1 MFTCVC
7 MVLISYSIFLLQ
19 QFIVHTELTSVSFF
33 FINVCVRG
41 LMMTSTCDP
50 VMVGDQFTE
59 HKLS

>member
-1 MFTCVC
+1 

-19 QFIVHTELTSVSFF
+19 QFIVHTELTIG
-33 FINVCVRG
+33 INVCVRG